1 MSEEMAIQTPASP
14 SGALDTTGTSS
25 AIMDM
30 VRDNVESVP
39 SGQDVNTSPVQES
52 YDVYDLL
59 GVSQTPTQPD
69 PHDPGPVPYD
79 RFKEVNQKAN
89 DANDRLNR
97 WNEVISEFEQN
108 GYNSAQDL
116 QAAMR
121 QREVQAQE
129 DAIVSR
135 YRELEANDLIDPT
148 TSQLQLSA
156 ELERFR
162 YQQAMQQ
169 VSQYMV
175 GQQKQTAFNEYPLAK
190 RNEAFVDQLIQRGMD
205 AREAASLVHAQVEQL
220 TKSLAPELLARLQ
233 SGRTAPTPTGTGQS
247 FNAPTAPSNTQTTG
261 NGGRSALS
269 TLLGITRSRN
279 NI

>member
-1 MSEEMAIQTPASP
+1 MAIQTPASP
-14 SGALDTTGTSS
+14 NGALDTAGTSS

-30 VRDNVESVP
+30 VRDVVEP
-39 SGQDVNTSPVQES
+39 GTSGQDVNQSSSPES
-52 YDVYDLL
+52 YDVYELL
-59 GVSQTPTQPD
+59 GVEKTSTTDQGE
-69 PHDPGPVPYD
+69 PGPVPYD

-89 DANDRLNR
+89 DASSRLNR
-97 WNEVISEFEQN
+97 WNDVISEFESN

-121 QREVQAQE
+121 QREVQSQE

-135 YRELEANDLIDPT
+135 YRDLEANDLIDPT
-148 TSQLQLSA
+148 TSQLQLQA

-175 GQQKQTAFNEYPLAK
+175 GQQKQTAYAQYPLARK
-190 RNEAFVDQLIQRGMD
+190 NEAFVDQLIQRGMD
-205 AREAASLVHAQVEQL
+205 AQEAASLVHAQVEQL

-233 SGRTAPTPTGTGQS
+233 SGRTAPTPSGNAQS
-247 FNAPTAPSNTQTTG
+247 LNQPTAPTGNRATG

-269 TLLGITRSRN
+269 QLLGITRSRN

>member
-14 SGALDTTGTSS
+14 NGALDTAGTSS

-30 VRDNVESVP
+30 VRDVVEP
-39 SGQDVNTSPVQES
+39 GTSGQDVNQSSSPES

-59 GVSQTPTQPD
+59 GVEKTSTTDQGE
-69 PHDPGPVPYD
+69 PGPVPYD

-89 DANDRLNR
+89 DASSRLNR
-97 WNEVISEFEQN
+97 WNDVISEFESN

-121 QREVQAQE
+121 QREVQSQE

-135 YRELEANDLIDPT
+135 YRDLEANDLIDPT
-148 TSQLQLSA
+148 TSQLQLQA

-175 GQQKQTAFNEYPLAK
+175 GQQKQTAYAQYPLARK
-190 RNEAFVDQLIQRGMD
+190 NEAFVDQLIQRGMD
-205 AREAASLVHAQVEQL
+205 AQEAASLVHAQVEQL

-233 SGRTAPTPTGTGQS
+233 SGRTAPTPSGNAQS
-247 FNAPTAPSNTQTTG
+247 LNQPTAPTGNRATG
-261 NGGRSALS
+261 NGGRSAKVK
-269 TLLGITRSRN
+269 N
-279 NI
+279 NGN

>member
-14 SGALDTTGTSS
+14 NGALDTAGTSS

-30 VRDNVESVP
+30 VRDVVEP
-39 SGQDVNTSPVQES
+39 GTSGQDVNQNSSPES

-59 GVSQTPTQPD
+59 GVEKTSTTDQGE
-69 PHDPGPVPYD
+69 PGPVPYD

-89 DANDRLNR
+89 DASSRLSR
-97 WNEVISEFEQN
+97 WNDVISEFESN

-121 QREVQAQE
+121 QREVQSQE

-135 YRELEANDLIDPT
+135 YRDLEANDLIDPT
-148 TSQLQLSA
+148 TSQLQLQA

-175 GQQKQTAFNEYPLAK
+175 GQQKQTAYAQYPLARK
-190 RNEAFVDQLIQRGMD
+190 NEAFVDQLIQRGMD
-205 AREAASLVHAQVEQL
+205 AQEAASLVHAQVEQL

-233 SGRTAPTPTGTGQS
+233 SGRTAPTPSGNAQS
-247 FNAPTAPSNTQTTG
+247 LNQPTAPTGNRATG

-269 TLLGITRSRN
+269 QLLGITRSRN

>member
-1 MSEEMAIQTPASP
+1 MSEEMATQTPSSP
-14 SGALDTTGTSS
+14 NGALDTAGTSS

-30 VRDNVESVP
+30 VRETVEP
-39 SGQDVNTSPVQES
+39 GTIGQDVNTSPVPES

-59 GVSQTPTQPD
+59 GVEQAPAADQGE
-69 PHDPGPVPYD
+69 PGPVPYD

-89 DANDRLNR
+89 DANDRLSR
-97 WNEVISEFEQN
+97 WNDVISEFESN
-108 GYNSAQDL
+108 GYRSAQDL

-129 DAIVSR
+129 DAIISR
-135 YRELEANDLIDPT
+135 YRELEANDLIDPS
-148 TSQLQLSA
+148 TSQLQMQA
-156 ELERFR
+156 ELEKFR

-175 GQQKQTAFNEYPLAK
+175 GQQKQNAFAQYPLARK
-190 RNEAFVDQLIQRGMD
+190 NEAFVDQLIQRGMD
-205 AREAASLVHAQVEQL
+205 AQEAASLVHSQVEQL

-233 SGRTAPTPTGTGQS
+233 SGRTAPTPAGTAQS
-247 FNAPTAPSNTQTTG
+247 LNQPTAPTGNRATG

-269 TLLGITRSRN
+269 QLLGITRSRN

>member
-14 SGALDTTGTSS
+14 NGALDTAGTSS

-30 VRDNVESVP
+30 VRDVVEP
-39 SGQDVNTSPVQES
+39 GTSGQDVNQSSSPES

-59 GVSQTPTQPD
+59 GVEKTSTTDQGE
-69 PHDPGPVPYD
+69 PGPVPYD

-89 DANDRLNR
+89 DASNRLNR
-97 WNEVISEFEQN
+97 WNDVISEFESN

-121 QREVQAQE
+121 QREVQSQE

-135 YRELEANDLIDPT
+135 YRDLEANDLIDPT
-148 TSQLQLSA
+148 TSQLQLQA

-175 GQQKQTAFNEYPLAK
+175 GQQKQTAYAQYPLARK
-190 RNEAFVDQLIQRGMD
+190 NEAFVDQLIQRGMD
-205 AREAASLVHAQVEQL
+205 AQEAASLVHAQVELL

-233 SGRTAPTPTGTGQS
+233 SGRTAPTPSGNAQS
-247 FNAPTAPSNTQTTG
+247 LNQPTAPTGNRATG

-269 TLLGITRSRN
+269 QLLGITRSRN

>member
-1 MSEEMAIQTPASP
+1 MAIQTPASP
-14 SGALDTTGTSS
+14 NGALDTAGTSS

-30 VRDNVESVP
+30 VRDVVEP
-39 SGQDVNTSPVQES
+39 GTSGQDVNQSSSPES

-59 GVSQTPTQPD
+59 GVEKTSTTDQGE
-69 PHDPGPVPYD
+69 PGPVPYD

-89 DANDRLNR
+89 DASSRLNR
-97 WNEVISEFEQN
+97 WNDVISEFESN

-121 QREVQAQE
+121 QREVQSQE

-135 YRELEANDLIDPT
+135 YRDLEANDLIDPT
-148 TSQLQLSA
+148 TSQLQLQA

-175 GQQKQTAFNEYPLAK
+175 GQQKQTAYAQYPLARK
-190 RNEAFVDQLIQRGMD
+190 NEAFVDQLIQRGMD
-205 AREAASLVHAQVEQL
+205 AQEAASLVHAQVEQL

-233 SGRTAPTPTGTGQS
+233 SGRTAPTPSGNAQS
-247 FNAPTAPSNTQTTG
+247 LNQPTAPTGNRATG

-269 TLLGITRSRN
+269 QLLGITRSRN

>member
-1 MSEEMAIQTPASP
+1 MAIQTPASP
-14 SGALDTTGTSS
+14 NGALDTAGTSS

-30 VRDNVESVP
+30 VRDVVEP
-39 SGQDVNTSPVQES
+39 GTSGQDVNQSSSPES

-59 GVSQTPTQPD
+59 GVEKTSTTDQGE
-69 PHDPGPVPYD
+69 PGPVPYD

-89 DANDRLNR
+89 DASSRLNR
-97 WNEVISEFEQN
+97 WNDVISEFESN

-121 QREVQAQE
+121 QREVQSQE

-135 YRELEANDLIDPT
+135 YRDLEANDLIDPT
-148 TSQLQLSA
+148 TSQLQLQA

-175 GQQKQTAFNEYPLAK
+175 GQQKQTAYAQYPLARK
-190 RNEAFVDQLIQRGMD
+190 NEAFVDQLIQRGMD
-205 AREAASLVHAQVEQL
+205 AQEAASLVHAQVEQL
-220 TKSLAPELLARLQ
+220 TKSLAPELLARIQ
-233 SGRTAPTPTGTGQS
+233 SGRTAPTPSGNAQS
-247 FNAPTAPSNTQTTG
+247 LNQPTAPTGNRATG

-269 TLLGITRSRN
+269 QLLGITRSRN

>member
-14 SGALDTTGTSS
+14 NGALDTAGTSS

-30 VRDNVESVP
+30 VRDVVEP
-39 SGQDVNTSPVQES
+39 GTSGQDVNQSSSPES

-59 GVSQTPTQPD
+59 GVEKTSTTDQGE
-69 PHDPGPVPYD
+69 PGPVPYD

-89 DANDRLNR
+89 DASSRLNR
-97 WNEVISEFEQN
+97 WNDVISEFESN

-121 QREVQAQE
+121 QREVQSQE

-135 YRELEANDLIDPT
+135 YRDLEANDLIDPT
-148 TSQLQLSA
+148 TSQLQLQA

-175 GQQKQTAFNEYPLAK
+175 GQQKQTAYAQYPLARK
-190 RNEAFVDQLIQRGMD
+190 NEAFVDQLIQRGMD
-205 AREAASLVHAQVEQL
+205 AQEAASLVHAQVEQL

-233 SGRTAPTPTGTGQS
+233 SGRTAPTPSGNAQS
-247 FNAPTAPSNTQTTG
+247 LNQPTAPTNNRATG

-269 TLLGITRSRN
+269 QLLGITRSRN

>member
-14 SGALDTTGTSS
+14 NGALDTAGTSS

-30 VRDNVESVP
+30 VRDVVEP
-39 SGQDVNTSPVQES
+39 GAGGQDVNQSPVSES

-59 GVSQTPTQPD
+59 GVEKTSVTDQGE
-69 PHDPGPVPYD
+69 PGPVPYD

-89 DANDRLNR
+89 DASSRLNR
-97 WNEVISEFEQN
+97 WNDVISEFESN

-121 QREVQAQE
+121 QREVQSQE

-135 YRELEANDLIDPT
+135 YRDLEANDLIDPT
-148 TSQLQLSA
+148 TSQLQLQA

-175 GQQKQTAFNEYPLAK
+175 GQQKHNAFAQYPLARK
-190 RNEAFVDQLIQRGMD
+190 NEAFVDQLIQRGMD
-205 AREAASLVHAQVEQL
+205 AQEAASLVHSQVEQL

-233 SGRTAPTPTGTGQS
+233 SGRTAPTPTSTAQTI
-247 FNAPTAPSNTQTTG
+247 NQPTAPTNNRTIG

-269 TLLGITRSRN
+269 QLLGITRSRN

>member
-14 SGALDTTGTSS
+14 NGALDTAGISS

-30 VRDNVESVP
+30 VRDVVEP
-39 SGQDVNTSPVQES
+39 GTSGQDVNQSSSPES

-59 GVSQTPTQPD
+59 GVEKTSTTDQGE
-69 PHDPGPVPYD
+69 PGPVPYD

-89 DANDRLNR
+89 DASNRLNR
-97 WNEVISEFEQN
+97 WNDVISEFESN

-121 QREVQAQE
+121 QREVQSQE

-135 YRELEANDLIDPT
+135 YRDLEANDLIDPT
-148 TSQLQLSA
+148 TSQLQLQA

-175 GQQKQTAFNEYPLAK
+175 GQQKQTAYAQYPLARK
-190 RNEAFVDQLIQRGMD
+190 NEAFVDQLIQRGMD
-205 AREAASLVHAQVEQL
+205 AQEAASLVHAQVELL

-233 SGRTAPTPTGTGQS
+233 SGRTAPTPSGNAQS
-247 FNAPTAPSNTQTTG
+247 LNQPTAPTGNRATG

-269 TLLGITRSRN
+269 QLLGITRSRN

>member
-14 SGALDTTGTSS
+14 NGALDTAGTSS

-30 VRDNVESVP
+30 VRDVVEP
-39 SGQDVNTSPVQES
+39 GTSGQDVNQSSSPES

-59 GVSQTPTQPD
+59 GVEKTSTTDQGE
-69 PHDPGPVPYD
+69 PGPVPYD

-89 DANDRLNR
+89 DASSRLNR
-97 WNEVISEFEQN
+97 WNDVISEFESN

-121 QREVQAQE
+121 QREVQSQE

-135 YRELEANDLIDPT
+135 YRDLEANDLIDPT
-148 TSQLQLSA
+148 TSQLQLQA

-175 GQQKQTAFNEYPLAK
+175 GQQKQTAYAQYPLARK
-190 RNEAFVDQLIQRGMD
+190 NEAFVDQLIQRGMD
-205 AREAASLVHAQVEQL
+205 AQEAASLVHTQVEQL

-233 SGRTAPTPTGTGQS
+233 SGRTAPTPSGNAQS
-247 FNAPTAPSNTQTTG
+247 LNQPTAPTGNRATG

-269 TLLGITRSRN
+269 QLLGITRSRN